1 MFPPQELLAL
11 IVYPLATSCAV
22 ILGITADC
30 IHPGLSDERPYPRK
44 VV

>member
-1 MFPPQELLAL
+1 MFPPQGPLAL

-22 ILGITADC
+22 ILGITAGRKQ
-30 IHPGLSDERPYPRK
+30 PGLSDERLYPRK